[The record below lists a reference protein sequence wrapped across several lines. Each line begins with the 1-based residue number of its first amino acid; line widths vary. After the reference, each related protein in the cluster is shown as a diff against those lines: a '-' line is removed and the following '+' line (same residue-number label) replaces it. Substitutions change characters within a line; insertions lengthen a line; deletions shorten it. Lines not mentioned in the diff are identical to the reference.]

1 VSFELQAFSKIILH
15 ATKYPQ
21 HGING
26 VLLKKTISG
35 HGDSSS
41 SAVHSDKE
49 LVFCDSIPLLHM
61 SRYVTPTMEIGLA
74 QVEQHCKRMNFE
86 IAGYYQANQNLNDNS
101 PDFVCHRIV
110 DKLAEVNPNIII
122 VMVNNDQLDSNLDC
136 APFTLYH
143 YSDGKF
149 KVKDT
154 KIKLQPDQMG
164 ALSSVSALIQAKV
177 YRNLV
182 DFDNHLDDITL
193 NYWLNPDVSESIQQ
207 SSC

>member
-1 VSFELQAFSKIILH
+1 MEVSFDLQAFCKVILH
-15 ATKYPQ
+15 ATKYPH

-26 VLLKKTISG
+26 ILVKKASSG
-35 HGDSSS
+35 D
-41 SAVHSDKE
+41 HSEKE
-49 LVFCDSIPLLHM
+49 ITFCDCIPLLHM
-61 SRYVTPTMEIGLA
+61 SKYVTPTMEIALA
-74 QVEQHCKRMNFE
+74 QVEQHCKRMNYE

-101 PDFVCHRIV
+101 PDFVSQRIM
-110 DKLAEVNPNIII
+110 DKLAEANPNVIL
-122 VMVNNDQLDSNLDC
+122 VMVDNNQLDSNLDC
-136 APFTLYH
+136 APFIMYQIA
-143 YSDGKF
+143 DGKF
-149 KVKDT
+149 KLKEAKV
-154 KIKLQPDQMG
+154 KLQPDQIG